1 MPDRLILQ
9 KLLNSALSTAIVDT
23 GDDQVGGYVS
33 DAAAAA
39 NLQTP
44 QQLLAAY
51 GVEGAPQF
59 VDVVRFEQPRLA
71 SLRQPDDA
79 PRPWPTFPNGFLRG
93 DSLARVWSMS
103 RTRYPYASEYWR
115 IRADGEQEVL
125 SRYEGVARGWL
136 NAKQWRPPSPL
147 VGTLARWRGNEYLAD
162 VAAEIVHLTAITAD
176 GPAGFEP
183 VRANLWSASVPLADT
198 EIFERVYTA
207 DLDGVPVRIVR
218 TSGRTAELL
227 LLTDEPDSAQR
238 IGANLTEPGVYEIV
252 VDTERLSNIR
262 GKESVGSLM
271 YAFPWK
277 VLPCRM

>member
-9 KLLNSALSTAIVDT
+9 KLLNSALATAIVDT

-39 NLQTP
+39 NLRTP
-44 QQLLAAY
+44 QQLLASY

-71 SLRQPDDA
+71 RLQPHDEA

-103 RTRYPYASEYWR
+103 RTRYPYGSEYWR
-115 IRADGEQEVL
+115 IRADGEQKVL
-125 SRYEGVARGWL
+125 SRYEGVARGWR
-136 NAKQWRPPSPL
+136 NAKQWRPPSPM
-147 VGTLARWRGNEYLAD
+147 VGTLARWRGNEYFAD
-162 VAAEIVHLTAITAD
+162 VVAETVHLTAITAD
-176 GPAGFEP
+176 GPPGFEP
-183 VRANLWSASVPLADT
+183 VRANVWSMSVPLSEA
-198 EIFERVYTA
+198 EILERIFTA
-207 DLDGVPVRIVR
+207 EFDGVPVRIVR

-238 IGANLTEPGVYEIV
+238 IGAGLIEPGVYEIV
-252 VDTERLSNIR
+252 VDTDRLNNVR
-262 GKESVGSLM
+262 GIENQWAAG
-271 YAFPWK
+271 
-277 VLPCRM
+277 